1 MLRGVLERTLNAPYY
16 LAEEVSAT
24 YHGMKIAIPL
34 PEWVLFRHLPLAEMA
49 ELLIEL
55 AQKVRLSAFRKHRR
69 GPKKPQPKRQYDPKR
84 PHVSTTKLIA
94 DRRRS
99 S

>member
-1 MLRGVLERTLNAPYY
+1 
-16 LAEEVSAT
+16 
-24 YHGMKIAIPL
+24 
-34 PEWVLFRHLPLAEMA
+34 MA

-69 GPKKPQPKRQYDPKR
+69 GPKKPQPKRQHDPKR
-84 PHVSTTKLIA
+84 PHVSTARLIA